1 MRYRSLKILRARRIA
16 RKRKNRAIRWMQYFI
31 SSIIIGLILMFAAT
45 SAEAKNEYLGQNLR
59 DCYAGDITPWVEYRQ
74 GGMDYI
80 DRGSSSHEDHEYR
93 VGVNFRFKFGNTC
106 DKKFRKAQED
116 RYELRHQ
123 IELLKICSKY
133 KHVEMGPELELVAKK
148 CRDMK
153 FLKKDD
159 KRERTND
166 DLFDEIMKQEHKKQM
181 ELKETNG
188 LTKE

>member
-1 MRYRSLKILRARRIA
+1 MRYQTLKILRARSLA
-16 RKRKNRAIRWMQYFI
+16 RKKRNRLIKWMKYFI
-31 SSIIIGLILMFAAT
+31 SSLIVGVIFIVACA
-45 SAEAKNEYLGQNLR
+45 SAQAKNEYLGQNWR
-59 DCYAGDITPWVEYRQ
+59 DCYAGDITPYVEYRQ

-106 DKKFRKAQED
+106 DKKFKKQQEE

-123 IELLKICSKY
+123 IELLKICRKY
-133 KHVEMGPELELVAKK
+133 RNVEMGPELELVAKK
-148 CRDMK
+148 CRDMN
-153 FLKKDD
+153 FLKKED
-159 KRERTND
+159 KRQRTDD
-166 DLFDEIMKQEHKKQM
+166 DLFDEIMKIEHKKQM

>member
-1 MRYRSLKILRARRIA
+1 MRYRALKILRARRNA
-16 RKRKNRAIRWMQYFI
+16 RRKRNSLIRWMRYLIISLIVILFI
-31 SSIIIGLILMFAAT
+31 GAFASQAQ
-45 SAEAKNEYLGQNLR
+45 AKNEYLGQNWR
-59 DCYAGDITPWVEYRQ
+59 DCYAGDITPYVEYRQ

-106 DKKFRKAQED
+106 DKKFKKAQEE

-123 IELLKICSKY
+123 LELLKICRKY
-133 KHVEMGPELELVAKK
+133 RNIEMGPELELVAKK
-148 CRDMK
+148 CRDMN
-153 FLKKDD
+153 FLKKED

-166 DLFDEIMKQEHKKQM
+166 NLFDEIMKQEHKKQM
-181 ELKETNG
+181 ELKDTNG

>member
-1 MRYRSLKILRARRIA
+1 MRYRNLKILRARRIA

-31 SSIIIGLILMFAAT
+31 SSLIILLMVAFAAT
-45 SAEAKNEYLGQNLR
+45 AAQAKNEYLGQNWR
-59 DCYAGDITPWVEYRQ
+59 DCYAGDITPYVEYRQ

-93 VGVNFRFKFGNTC
+93 IGINFRYKFGNTC
-106 DKKFRKAQED
+106 DKKFKKAQED

-123 IELLKICSKY
+123 IELLKICRKY

-153 FLKKDD
+153 FLKKED
-159 KRERTND
+159 KRERTDD
-166 DLFDEIMKQEHKKQM
+166 DLFDAIMKQEHKKQM

>member
-1 MRYRSLKILRARRIA
+1 MRYKTLKILRARRSA
-16 RKRKNRAIRWMQYFI
+16 REKRNKEIRWMKYLV
-31 SSIIIGLILMFAAT
+31 SSLIITLMWLAT
-45 SAEAKNEYLGQNLR
+45 CSQVLAKNEYLGQNWR
-59 DCYAGDITPWVEYRQ
+59 DCHAGEITPWVEYRK

-123 IELLKICSKY
+123 IELLKICRKY

-159 KRERTND
+159 KRKRTDD
-166 DLFDEIMKQEHKKQM
+166 DLFNEIMKIEHKKQM
-181 ELKETNG
+181 ELKKNG
-188 LTKE
+188 PIKE

>member
-1 MRYRSLKILRARRIA
+1 MKYRTLKILKARRIA

-45 SAEAKNEYLGQNLR
+45 SAEAKNEYLGQNWR

-106 DKKFRKAQED
+106 DKKFKKAQEE

-123 IELLKICSKY
+123 IELLKICRKY
-133 KHVEMGPELELVAKK
+133 RNVEMGPELELVAKK

-153 FLKKDD
+153 FLKKED

-166 DLFDEIMKQEHKKQM
+166 NLFDEIMKQEHKKQM

>member
-16 RKRKNRAIRWMQYFI
+16 RKKRNRTTRWMQYFI

-45 SAEAKNEYLGQNLR
+45 SAEAKNEYLGQNWR

-106 DKKFRKAQED
+106 DKKFKKQQEE

-123 IELLKICSKY
+123 LELLKICRKY

-153 FLKKDD
+153 FLKKEEKRKRTDD
-159 KRERTND
+159 N
-166 DLFDEIMKQEHKKQM
+166 LFDEIMKQEHKKQM

>member
-1 MRYRSLKILRARRIA
+1 MRYKTLKILRARRNA
-16 RKRKNRAIRWMQYFI
+16 REKRNKEIRWMKYLV
-31 SSIIIGLILMFAAT
+31 SSLIITLLWLAT
-45 SAEAKNEYLGQNLR
+45 CTQVSAKNEYLGQNWR
-59 DCYAGDITPWVEYRQ
+59 DCHAGEITPWVEYRQ

-123 IELLKICSKY
+123 IELLKICRKY

-159 KRERTND
+159 KRKRTDD
-166 DLFDEIMKQEHKKQM
+166 DLFNEIMKIEHKKQM
-181 ELKETNG
+181 ELKKNG
-188 LTKE
+188 SAEE

>member
-1 MRYRSLKILRARRIA
+1 MRYQTLKILRARRNA
-16 RKRKNRAIRWMQYFI
+16 RRKRSQAIKWMKYFI
-31 SSIIIGLILMFAAT
+31 SSLIVGVIFLVACA
-45 SAEAKNEYLGQNLR
+45 SAQARNEYLGQNWR
-59 DCYAGDITPWVEYRQ
+59 DCYAGDITPYVEYRQ

-106 DKKFRKAQED
+106 DKKFKKAQEE

-123 IELLKICSKY
+123 IELLKICRKY
-133 KHVEMGPELELVAKK
+133 KSVEMGPELELVAKK

-153 FLKKDD
+153 FLKKED
-159 KRERTND
+159 KRKRTD
-166 DLFDEIMKQEHKKQM
+166 DNLFDEIMKIEHKKQM

>member
-1 MRYRSLKILRARRIA
+1 MRYRSLKILKARRIV
-16 RKRKNRAIRWMQYFI
+16 REKRNKTTKWMKYFI
-31 SSIIIGLILMFAAT
+31 SSIIIGLIVMFAAT
-45 SAEAKNEYLGQNLR
+45 AAEAKNEYLGQNWR
-59 DCYAGDITPWVEYRQ
+59 DCHAGEITPWVEYRQ

-123 IELLKICSKY
+123 IELLKICRKY

-166 DLFDEIMKQEHKKQM
+166 DLFDAIMKQEHKKQM
-181 ELKETNG
+181 ELKTNG
-188 LTKE
+188 SE

>member
-1 MRYRSLKILRARRIA
+1 MRYRTLKILKARR
-16 RKRKNRAIRWMQYFI
+16 RVREKRNKLIRWMRYFI
-31 SSIIIGLILMFAAT
+31 ISLIAILFIGAFASQAQ
-45 SAEAKNEYLGQNLR
+45 AKNEYLGQNWR
-59 DCYAGDITPWVEYRQ
+59 DCHAGEITPWVEYRK
-74 GGMDYI
+74 GGMEYI

-123 IELLKICSKY
+123 IELLKICRKY

-153 FLKKDD
+153 FLKKDE

-166 DLFDEIMKQEHKKQM
+166 DLFDAIMQQEHKKQM
-181 ELKETNG
+181 EIKKNG
-188 LTKE
+188 SE

>member
-1 MRYRSLKILRARRIA
+1 MRYRTLKILRARRNA
-16 RKRKNRAIRWMQYFI
+16 RRKRSQAIKWMKYFI
-31 SSIIIGLILMFAAT
+31 SSLIVGVIFLVACA
-45 SAEAKNEYLGQNLR
+45 SAQAKNEYLGQNWR
-59 DCYAGDITPWVEYRQ
+59 DCYAGDITPYVEYRQ

-106 DKKFRKAQED
+106 DKKFKKAQED

-123 IELLKICSKY
+123 IELLKICRKY
-133 KHVEMGPELELVAKK
+133 RNVEMGPELELVAKK

-153 FLKKDD
+153 FLRKEDKKKKVDD
-159 KRERTND
+159 N
-166 DLFDEIMKQEHKKQM
+166 LFDEILKLEQKKQM